1 MSTYPNVL
9 VHVAGGC
16 EESVTDVALV
26 RSRGLGVT
34 PSPASVHMNTV
45 DSLEMA
51 IEVAGLGVASAT
63 EAAGVRPLLG
73 VCPHVSLQE
82 AGHMELPVTGGAVEA
97 GGKGGGRRH
106 ARGAS
111 LGHTVSHTQPTRDER
126 ESSVCLFLCFTKRV
140 FMNYEVMI

>member
-34 PSPASVHMNTV
+34 PGPASVHMNTV
-45 DSLEMA
+45 DSLEVD

-63 EAAGVRPLLG
+63 EAACVWPLLG
-73 VCPHVSLQE
+73 VCPHVSLE
-82 AGHMELPVTGGAVEA
+82 DAGHRELLVTGGTPEA
-97 GGKGGGRRH
+97 GG
-106 ARGAS
+106 
-111 LGHTVSHTQPTRDER
+111 
-126 ESSVCLFLCFTKRV
+126 
-140 FMNYEVMI
+140 M

>member
-1 MSTYPNVL
+1 ML

-26 RSRGLGVT
+26 RSRGLGVAAG
-34 PSPASVHMNTV
+34 PASVYLYPVN
-45 DSLEMA
+45 SLEVD

-82 AGHMELPVTGGAVEA
+82 AGHRELLVTGGTHEA
-97 GGKGGGRRH
+97 RGKRRGRRDPW
-106 ARGAS
+106 RAS
-111 LGHTVSHTQPTRDER
+111 LGHTVSHT
-126 ESSVCLFLCFTKRV
+126 
-140 FMNYEVMI
+140 